1 MICFME
7 VINEDTNIV
16 PVDLLIN
23 ILLIWL
29 ISIALFHWMIL
40 EKYLLFSLF
49 YVHADLYLPLVD
61 IGQRERYRFTIC
73 WELVNNSIMRDLI
86 IRLTFICGEIDFV
99 GVVLMANDWCL
110 VFGVYV
116 AIVFDILF

>member
-23 ILLIWL
+23 ILPIWL
-29 ISIALFHWMIL
+29 ISMALFHWMIL

-49 YVHADLYLPLVD
+49 YVHADLYLPFVD
-61 IGQRERYRFTIC
+61 IGQRGRYR
-73 WELVNNSIMRDLI
+73 L
-86 IRLTFICGEIDFV
+86 
-99 GVVLMANDWCL
+99 
-110 VFGVYV
+110 
-116 AIVFDILF
+116 LFAGN